1 MATPSPTTVPPA
13 HRQFHFSPDPPSL
26 PTLTPEQ
33 HGYCSDALR
42 IFKQKLQ
49 APQTI
54 AQEFS
59 YLQANRMTASQMAKG
74 CKVALNNVNSEKNRY
89 IDVIPFDE
97 NRVVLDACKD
107 YRSEAKGYINAS
119 FIEAAPSDT
128 VSRFIAT
135 QGPLSHTFED
145 FWAMVIQCKCP
156 AIVMLTRLVD
166 NYKTAKCGDYFQSE
180 DGPRDIGNIS
190 LATKWTSTTETALV
204 LRNFEVG
211 DKVILKVLRS
221 LMSVFFVRLQYL
233 PSEIGLRLDDEE
245 DVYVF
250 LRSFIPNFWLSRSGR
265 SCVPYGGLHRLSN
278 RQCRFDSQSEETPI
292 SVLHIQYPEWPDHGV
307 PKDTTA
313 VREIFRRLHHLPPRL
328 GPIVVHCSAG
338 IGRTGTYCT
347 IHNTI
352 QRILAG
358 DKSATDLT
366 NTVSVFRSQRI
377 GMVQTMD
384 QYMFCYEAI
393 ADELESLLAASNP

>member
-211 DKVILKVLRS
+211 DKV
-221 LMSVFFVRLQYL
+221 
-233 PSEIGLRLDDEE
+233 
-245 DVYVF
+245 
-250 LRSFIPNFWLSRSGR
+250 
-265 SCVPYGGLHRLSN
+265 
-278 RQCRFDSQSEETPI
+278 SEETPI